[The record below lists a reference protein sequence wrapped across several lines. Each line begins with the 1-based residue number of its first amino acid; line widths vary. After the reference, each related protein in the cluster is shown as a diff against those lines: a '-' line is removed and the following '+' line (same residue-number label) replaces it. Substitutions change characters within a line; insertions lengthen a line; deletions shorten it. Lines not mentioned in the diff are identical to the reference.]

1 MTVDRPGQQVLER
14 SSVLML
20 PSGVD
25 GEHNFELRFCVSLPA
40 QGTTTVASPYGRVA
54 HDRIGRTILGD
65 PALRIFSSTIPLLA
79 ENMLYSSQS
88 PQDIAGFVGAVEDQD
103 ILRQQVVESGSYSCR
118 PLHIWE
124 H

>member
-25 GEHNFELRFCVSLPA
+25 GGHNFELRFCVSLPA
-40 QGTTTVASPYGRVA
+40 QGVVAVTSPQGVAA

-79 ENMLYSSQS
+79 ENLLYSSQS
-88 PQDIAGFVGAVEDQD
+88 PQDIAGFVDAVEDQD
-103 ILRQQVVESGSYSCR
+103 NLRQQVVESG
-118 PLHIWE
+118 
-124 H
+124 